1 MIEKG
6 DQQFVT
12 SSEGAQLAS
21 VWQFLDLLNTQFIS
35 NILNYLL
42 CYIILMSVIYYCLV
56 FKHKLFQSYGVFFME
71 TSAASGVN
79 VESAMLSLARHL
91 KEKTDDDKGD
101 IKKLAGISK
110 QQGSC
115 CRH

>member
-21 VWQFLDLLNTQFIS
+21 VWQFLDFTLFIS
-35 NILNYLL
+35 NIHNYLL
-42 CYIILMSVIYYCLV
+42 CYIILMLVIYYCLV
-56 FKHKLFQSYGVFFME
+56 LKQKLFQSYGVFFME